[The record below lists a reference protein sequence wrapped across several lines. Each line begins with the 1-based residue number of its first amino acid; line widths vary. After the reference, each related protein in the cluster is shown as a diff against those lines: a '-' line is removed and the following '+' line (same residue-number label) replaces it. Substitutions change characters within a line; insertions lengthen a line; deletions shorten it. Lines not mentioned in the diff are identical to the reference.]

1 MLEIQPIIE
10 FESERAVIR
19 AARSQSRTSMDE
31 GRRVR
36 PYRESVEIRLLPEHE
51 ERRRKI
57 HKVAMR
63 RGITRPDG
71 SEFEE
76 L

>member
-19 AARSQSRTSMDE
+19 AARSQSRTSMAE

-36 PYRESVEIRLLPEHE
+36 PLREPIAIRLLPEHE

-63 RGITRPDG
+63 RGMTRPDG
-71 SEFEE
+71 SEFNEI
-76 L
+76 